1 MIAISSRK
9 RKLNSRNEGKLN
21 KNNEKLIFQ
30 GKWEIRL
37 FFSTRTTTIT
47 EKASSYFVDG
57 ALKKSLKRDQE
68 IMTKSQRK
76 QKNENLTSVNS
87 NILALGTEH
96 EQKPSLQQQN
106 LMKNLIKTR
115 NLNKIETG
123 VGLTMSVVARVAS
136 SAKVFRRKLFK
147 GGHWGVKVLSHSLAF
162 SQTLLA
168 KILWHTIGGD
178 GLGLVKSKKLNF
190 LGTSKGWREKMK
202 NELFRCY
209 GWVFGLDCVSNII
222 LISKDKLTQLITK
235 VKEKN
240 RTQWD

>member
-9 RKLNSRNEGKLN
+9 RKLNSRIEGKLN

-57 ALKKSLKRDQE
+57 ALKRSLKRDQE
-68 IMTKSQRK
+68 IMTKSRLTQRK
-76 QKNENLTSVNS
+76 QEKENLTSVNS

-178 GLGLVKSKKLNF
+178 GLGLVVKSKKLNF
-190 LGTSKGWREKMK
+190 LGTSKDGERRWKM
-202 NELFRCY
+202 NFFVAMAGSLAWIVCQILF
-209 GWVFGLDCVSNII
+209 
-222 LISKDKLTQLITK
+222 
-235 VKEKN
+235 
-240 RTQWD
+240 